1 MKTSNNKKKIFLF
14 LGLILAVGI
23 FVLAAPVQAGF
34 EWAAQLLGGIIGW
47 VISALGIILVL
58 IIKALVLVAQYNNF
72 IGSQAVENGWH
83 IVRDVAN
90 MFFIVVLLIIA
101 FATILNQEKYS
112 YKTWLPKVILMA
124 VLINFS
130 KTICGLLI
138 DVAQVVML
146 TFVNAFKGM
155 AAGNMVN
162 NLGIIDIV
170 TIANNDGDL
179 GFWVI
184 IGSYFLGLLYMIV
197 AIVTIVTMLAMLVMR
212 MVMIWIY
219 VVLSPLAYL
228 FSAFPGGQKYSS
240 MWWTEFSKNLIV
252 GPVLAFFI
260 WLSFVSMQ
268 SYNINEEF
276 KNVPEVNVQ
285 SAAGELTM
293 NPSAN
298 YGDRGGTKANEL
310 NVFLKFIISIGMLIG
325 GLKIASEIGGAAG
338 KIAGTG
344 MAKLQKGAAWTGKMA
359 KTGAKNLGMAAINQK
374 GVRTALDVVGS
385 QRGFIGGVLKA
396 TGVRKLAQQGSIAL
410 GQHKIAVEEK
420 AKKRVD
426 AIKKAGAARTMA
438 TIASEKAYTMSGKAA
453 RKEARK
459 IFVVPEE
466 RFDKT
471 SGNVGLDADGKEEAI
486 KRLKDIDFK
495 KDAPSLNQI
504 TQLGKSGIDLN
515 LVPKFQ
521 AFLEKN
527 SEARGAYNTGQID
540 GGLRSFVSGTDKN
553 GNPLTGPG
561 RWGVMTTDPDD
572 IDKAI
577 GRQGDNAYSFKT
589 SESSENK
596 VEKTIDVPVEEG
608 FNLRVADSTNSEPMK
623 AKKKKV
629 VETPE
634 ILEQKQRIEQITG
647 SKDKKLI
654 ESTRGRLHE
663 WNTADSKDYF
673 KDEGQIKEAFAQ
685 VKNEKS
691 EARKQKSQ
699 EKKDQAAQVQ
709 KDELKQRK
717 ATEPGAGNLSINGF
731 ARGQRNNI
739 GLDFAKLDSEI
750 QQKMLASI
758 GPGKTMADIKGV
770 NFSNQDQ
777 IKQVS
782 KGMVDVI
789 DQEINALKNRNAG
802 KEMPRS
808 DTKRLANL
816 ERAKAKFKDPK
827 KIKNL
832 ELINSSAKGYN
843 SLDDVKDTV
852 IHEGVH
858 GRLRMKD
865 EPITKF
871 VSKRAVEEGKGAE
884 VLKGG
889 PAYRR
894 YLEEYMDQV
903 SGRRPL
909 SKKSISKV
917 IEDED
922 DDDDLNEYN
931 MKTGESGGG
940 GDNITNITNINNTIQ
955 EKDKIKNNFRSGGA
969 INTQNS
975 FLVYYFNN
983 FIKSINKLSS
993 SINKQS
999 LKSSDKSGAA
1009 SEPEEKASSENKNNL
1024 DI

>member
-1 MKTSNNKKKIFLF
+1 MKTINNQKKVLF
-14 LGLILAVGI
+14 FFGLIAAVGV
-23 FVLAAPVQAGF
+23 FVLAAPAQASF
-34 EWAAQLLGGIIGW
+34 EWAAELLGGIIGW
-47 VISALGIILVL
+47 IISALGVILVL
-58 IIKALVLVAQYNNF
+58 IIKTLVLVAQYNDF
-72 IGSQAVENGWH
+72 INSQAVENGWR

-90 MFFIVVLLIIA
+90 MFFVVVLLIIA

-155 AAGNMVN
+155 AAGNLVT

-170 TIANNDGDL
+170 TIANSSGDI
-179 GFWVI
+179 GFWAI
-184 IGSYFLGLLYMIV
+184 IGSYFLGLIYMIV

-219 VVLSPLAYL
+219 VVLSPFAYL

-240 MWWTEFSKNLIV
+240 MWWSEFSKNLIV

-268 SYNINEEF
+268 SYDIKKDF
-276 KNVPEVNVQ
+276 KNVPEVSTQ
-285 SAAGELTM
+285 SAGQELTM
-293 NPSAN
+293 TGTG
-298 YGDRGGTKANEL
+298 YGASTTRGGTKANEL
-310 NVFLKFIISIGMLIG
+310 DVFLKFIISIGMLIG

-338 KIAGTG
+338 KIAGSG
-344 MAKLQKGAAWTGKMA
+344 MAKLQKGAAWTGKIA

-374 GVRTALDVVGS
+374 GVRNALDVVGS
-385 QRGFIGGVLKA
+385 QRGVLGGVLRA
-396 TGVRKLAQQGSIAL
+396 TGIRKLAQQGSIAL

-471 SGNVGLDADGKEEAI
+471 SGRVGLDADGRDEAI
-486 KRLKDIDFK
+486 KRLKDVDFK

-515 LVPKFQ
+515 QVPKFQ
-521 AFLEKN
+521 EFLQKN

-540 GGLRSFVSGTDKN
+540 AGLTSFVSGTDKN

-561 RWGVMTTDPDD
+561 RWGVITTDPDD

-577 GRQGDNAYSFKT
+577 GRQGDSAYAFKT

-608 FNLRVADSTNSEPMK
+608 FNLRVAGSTSSEPMK

-647 SKDKKLI
+647 SKDKSLI
-654 ESTRGRLHE
+654 ESTRGRIHE

-673 KDEGQIKEAFAQ
+673 QDEGQIKEAFAQ

-691 EARKQKSQ
+691 EASKQKSQ

-770 NFSNQDQ
+770 NLSNQDQ

-789 DQEINALKNRNAG
+789 NQEINAIKNRNAG
-802 KEMPRS
+802 KEMPKS

-816 ERAKAKFKDPK
+816 ESAKAKFKNPE

-832 ELINSSAKGYN
+832 ELINSSAKGHN

-865 EPITKF
+865 EAITNY
-871 VSKRAVEEGKGAE
+871 VSGRAVKEGKGAE

-894 YLEEYMDQV
+894 YLEDYMDKA
-903 SGRRPL
+903 SGRQL
-909 SKKSISKV
+909 SARKQVGKI
-917 IEDED
+917 IEEED

-931 MKTGESGGG
+931 MKTNSSSNS
-940 GDNITNITNINNTIQ
+940 GDNITNITNINNIVQ
-955 EKDKIKNNFRSGGA
+955 DKEKIKNNFNAAGGV
-969 INTQNS
+969 NTGNS

-993 SINKQS
+993 TINKQS
-999 LKSSDKSGAA
+999 SKSSNGPSAGTGPEKS
-1009 SEPEEKASSENKNNL
+1009 SLNN
-1024 DI
+1024 ISNS